1 MPLTEIGRIVDGE
14 GLTAIERRRLRASAG
29 ADRLGPLPMTAT
41 PAAPRAR
48 ALTIAGSDSGGGA
61 GIQADLKTFS
71 ALGVYGMTAITAITV
86 QNTKGVYG
94 YEAMSPQLVD
104 EQIRAVTTD
113 IGVDAA
119 KTGMLANAGI
129 VRAVAAVVAEL
140 AIPHLVVDP
149 VFVSKHGHRL
159 LAEDAVVELRSR
171 ILPLAT
177 LVTPNL
183 PEASGLADVAV
194 EAKDDMRRA
203 ADAILALGAGAVL
216 VKGGHLEASTEAADL
231 FVSGGTE
238 EWLVSERIDTPN
250 THGTGCT
257 LSSAITAHLAMGWEL
272 LDAVRAGKAFVT
284 EAIRGALAIGEGI
297 GPVDQLWS
305 VPPGERR

>member
-1 MPLTEIGRIVDGE
+1 
-14 GLTAIERRRLRASAG
+14 
-29 ADRLGPLPMTAT
+29 MTPDAVAVR
-41 PAAPRAR
+41 PR

-71 ALGVYGMTAITAITV
+71 ALGVYGMTAITAVTV

-94 YEAMSPQLVD
+94 YEAMAPRLVE

-129 VRAVAAVVAEL
+129 VRAVAGAVEEL
-140 AIPHLVVDP
+140 EIPNLVVDP
-149 VFVSKHGHRL
+149 VSVSKHGHLL
-159 LAEDAVVELRSR
+159 LAEDAVDEMRSR
-171 ILPLAT
+171 ILPLAV

-183 PEASGLADVAV
+183 SEASALARMRVDAR
-194 EAKDDMRRA
+194 DDMRRA
-203 ADAILALGAGAVL
+203 ADAILALGVRAVMI
-216 VKGGHLEASTEAADL
+216 KGGHLEASIEAADL
-231 FVSGGTE
+231 FVSGGIE
-238 EWLVSERIDTPN
+238 EWLVTDRIDTPN

-257 LSSAITAHLAMGWEL
+257 LSSAIAGHLAMGRDL
-272 LDAVRAGKAFVT
+272 LEAARAGKAFVT
-284 EAIRGALAIGEGI
+284 EASRGALEIGEGI

-305 VPPGERR
+305 IPRVERG

>member
-1 MPLTEIGRIVDGE
+1 MSAN
-14 GLTAIERRRLRASAG
+14 TAPPR
-29 ADRLGPLPMTAT
+29 
-41 PAAPRAR
+41 PRA
-48 ALTIAGSDSGGGA
+48 LSIAGSDSGGGA

-94 YEAMSPQLVD
+94 YEALSPQLVE

-119 KTGMLANAGI
+119 KTGMLANGGI
-129 VRAVAAVVAEL
+129 VRAVAAAVEEL
-140 AIPHLVVDP
+140 EIPNLVVDP
-149 VFVSKHGHRL
+149 VFVSKHGHLL
-159 LAEDAVVELRSR
+159 LAEDAIDEIRSR

-183 PEASGLADVAV
+183 PEASGLSSVQVD
-194 EAKDDMRRA
+194 AKDNMRRA
-203 ADAILALGAGAVL
+203 ADAILAMGASAVL
-216 VKGGHLEASTEAADL
+216 IKGGHLEASTEAADL
-231 FVSGGTE
+231 FVSGGVE
-238 EWLVSERIDTPN
+238 EWLATDRIDTPN

-257 LSSAITAHLAMGWEL
+257 LSSAIVAHLAMGWNL
-272 LDAVRAGKAFVT
+272 LEAVRAGKAFVT
-284 EAIRGALAIGEGI
+284 EAIRHGLEIGEGI

-305 VPPGERR
+305 IRPIDRR